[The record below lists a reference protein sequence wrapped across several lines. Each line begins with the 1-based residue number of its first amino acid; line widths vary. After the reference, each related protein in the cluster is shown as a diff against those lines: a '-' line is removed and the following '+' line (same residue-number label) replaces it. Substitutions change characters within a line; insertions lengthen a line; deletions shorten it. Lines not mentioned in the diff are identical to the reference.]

1 MLDGIAVHS
10 SFDHIRSLAHINAV
24 FGKITLGDIIIFLLR
39 VLILIV
45 GKFYFVS
52 AEDRIPCA
60 VESGIALELA
70 LLEKG
75 KTCINLKL
83 PKEYRILLV
92 TVLYKGKQRI
102 PVIKLI
108 FSAGVSVISAG
119 LIIALIEI
127 IASAGLIDRKEQKLI
142 GEPVLICIATVIR
155 VIASAVGIRNRTLPS
170 ALKE

>member
-10 SFDHIRSLAHINAV
+10 SFDHIRSFAHINAV

-83 PKEYRILLV
+83 LKEYRILLV
-92 TVLYKGKQRI
+92 TVIFTKGSR
-102 PVIKLI
+102 
-108 FSAGVSVISAG
+108 
-119 LIIALIEI
+119 EY
-127 IASAGLIDRKEQKLI
+127 R
-142 GEPVLICIATVIR
+142 
-155 VIASAVGIRNRTLPS
+155 
-170 ALKE
+170 